1 MQAPALR
8 GGLRP
13 NYSSNSLAA
22 AEQLEALVRHA
33 SAGGA
38 DVSHDVLFD
47 AALGEHGADHLACV
61 GPPASSMG
69 PAMAPPLQYAHAPGR
84 NPFAALDP
92 SFAGLPAGMGQGM
105 APALDSLGLPGGGAG
120 LGGVQSSMNAPVRDA
135 VAMNAVLRQADG
147 AGGILGAM
155 QPGGCMGGGAMNL
168 LSPYA
173 GPPAGYVGHGDDSS
187 DSAAPRIVDAF
198 DVTAAPSGPN
208 GAADPSVVGVVR
220 TATSGPL
227 ALQQNLEVQEGTLR
241 AQMELQRQLS
251 QQLQAQQRLQS
262 EMEAMMQGRSGDEDD
277 DAASVKM
284 AALLRMKQKLQSEQG
299 HLRMQHDLLTQLN
312 QLVLP
317 LGKSAESSSDDGNA
331 ADAESSAGAK
341 EWAGV
346 DADSEAETPRAAA
359 AAAVA
364 AAAYAVCAAAA
375 PSTSL
380 PVALPASVKME

>member
-1 MQAPALR
+1 V
-8 GGLRP
+8 GG
-13 NYSSNSLAA
+13 S
-22 AEQLEALVRHA
+22 
-33 SAGGA
+33 
-38 DVSHDVLFD
+38 
-47 AALGEHGADHLACV
+47 CC
-61 GPPASSMG
+61 
-69 PAMAPPLQYAHAPGR
+69 
-84 NPFAALDP
+84 
-92 SFAGLPAGMGQGM
+92 
-105 APALDSLGLPGGGAG
+105 GGGAG
-120 LGGVQSSMNAPVRDA
+120 
-135 VAMNAVLRQADG
+135 
-147 AGGILGAM
+147 AGGA
-155 QPGGCMGGGAMNL
+155 PC
-168 LSPYA
+168 A
-173 GPPAGYVGHGDDSS
+173 GPPLPVAGSVEPPGEYQQKRRFVWTPDLHSRFESACNQLGLDNAKPKSILKLMDVDGLTKANIKSHLQKYRCMMQKRSASEASVGGSGGAPPAKVARRLPSAGGDDSS

-284 AALLRMKQKLQSEQG
+284 AALLRMKQKLQSELQG